1 MSLGRS
7 LGPTTT
13 IATTAMTRSSDQPM
27 SNMCALQGEGRGTKP
42 PASVRFRLARFPAA
56 RGLGAGGRLGGAR
69 LGGLVVDDLR
79 LLGGHL
85 VLVLGHALLEAL
97 DALGDVAHQLG
108 NLAAPEQKHEEH
120 EHDQNMRPAQSH
132 SQVSIRVTAGLAS
145 ARVLVSAA
153 HYGSKG

>member
-42 PASVRFRLARFPAA
+42 PASVRFILARFLAA

-79 LLGGHL
+79 LLGGR
-85 VLVLGHALLEAL
+85 LVLGHALLEAL
-97 DALGDVAHQLG
+97 DALGDVAPQLG
-108 NLAAPEQKHEEH
+108 KLAPPPQEH
-120 EHDQNMRPAQSH
+120 KQP
-132 SQVSIRVTAGLAS
+132 
-145 ARVLVSAA
+145 
-153 HYGSKG
+153 K